1 MSGLKYMSSLCS
13 ISDLPWERRRVS
25 WSRRSFGRVSSPKKH
40 QVSVDTSAPENPRC
54 AMASHYCGCHHV
66 LLPALWA
73 KCCKCPSSGHGISW
87 GPPFFLFNT
96 RFVQRLYKDSATSMT
111 FISGCSLVVV
121 ILLRQHVGRSVEIC
135 IICLDFFQQQQ
146 KIGTVAMLC

>member
-40 QVSVDTSAPENPRC
+40 QVSVDTSAPENPCC
-54 AMASHYCGCHHV
+54 AMAGHYRGCHHG

-73 KCCKCPSSGHGISW
+73 KCCKCPSSGRDISW
-87 GPPFFLFNT
+87 CAPFFLFNT
-96 RFVQRLYKDSATSMT
+96 RIVLCHSTTSTNFYFWQFPVSSYFATPACGQLHGQLYHLW
-111 FISGCSLVVV
+111 G
-121 ILLRQHVGRSVEIC
+121 
-135 IICLDFFQQQQ
+135 FFKQQ
-146 KIGTVAMLC
+146 KRGGETMLC